1 MRAGF
6 PQGKPSEQG
15 KTSSERSG
23 LRYLHIQCVE
33 KEK

>member
-6 PQGKPSEQG
+6 PQGKPG
-15 KTSSERSG
+15 SERSG

-33 KEK
+33 KET